1 MPVVSAKPML
11 VAAATQG
18 YAVGAF
24 NVTNLIQMEGVIE
37 AAVARRRR

>member
-1 MPVVSAKPML
+1 MPVVSAKRML
-11 VAAATQG
+11 IAAARRG

-24 NVTNLIQMEGVIE
+24 NVTCFIQMEAVIE